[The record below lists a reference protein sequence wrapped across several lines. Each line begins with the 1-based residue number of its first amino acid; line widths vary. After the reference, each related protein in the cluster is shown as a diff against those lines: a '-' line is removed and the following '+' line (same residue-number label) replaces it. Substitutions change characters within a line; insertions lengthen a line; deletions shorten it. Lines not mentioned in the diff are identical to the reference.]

1 MLYVLFALFLA
12 AIVYATMLAIKRL
25 EQGVEFIERLAGEF
39 DLTFDDGGLFRSPT
53 LKGIYRGV
61 SLNIY
66 QESRYSALSKH
77 SETYILYRVHLT
89 NIEVP
94 KNLNLVSEKLSSK
107 VGIFFG
113 GQDIQVN
120 DPAFDKAFIIRG
132 ESSDDVRAFLSR
144 PKVKE
149 YLLTIQ
155 KMGGDFKLEKN
166 TLCVDFEDSLLGQY
180 KKLRPRIELLVDC
193 VHAMR
198 QTDINEISTT
208 PSSLPQSSPLISEE
222 LQELD
227 NVGDSW

>member
-1 MLYVLFALFLA
+1 
-12 AIVYATMLAIKRL
+12 MLAIKRL

-113 GQDIQVN
+113 GQDIQ
-120 DPAFDKAFIIRG
+120 F
-132 ESSDDVRAFLSR
+132 
-144 PKVKE
+144 
-149 YLLTIQ
+149 
-155 KMGGDFKLEKN
+155 
-166 TLCVDFEDSLLGQY
+166 
-180 KKLRPRIELLVDC
+180 
-193 VHAMR
+193 
-198 QTDINEISTT
+198 
-208 PSSLPQSSPLISEE
+208 
-222 LQELD
+222 
-227 NVGDSW
+227 

>member
-132 ESSDDVRAFLSR
+132 ESSDDVRAFLS
-144 PKVKE
+144 
-149 YLLTIQ
+149 
-155 KMGGDFKLEKN
+155 F
-166 TLCVDFEDSLLGQY
+166 
-180 KKLRPRIELLVDC
+180 
-193 VHAMR
+193 
-198 QTDINEISTT
+198 
-208 PSSLPQSSPLISEE
+208 
-222 LQELD
+222 
-227 NVGDSW
+227 